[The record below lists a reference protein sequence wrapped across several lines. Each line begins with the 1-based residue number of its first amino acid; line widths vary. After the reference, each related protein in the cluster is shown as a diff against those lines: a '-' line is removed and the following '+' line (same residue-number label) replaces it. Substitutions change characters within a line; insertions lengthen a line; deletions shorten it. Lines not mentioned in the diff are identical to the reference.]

1 MVKVTYNF
9 QWSKYTEGVEIWY
22 NYDVTVSNGVN
33 LWGPMEALK
42 VQSSNSST
50 KVSGVQVHLLSER
63 PTRDLCACWSMHFR
77 SSEYQNN
84 SPLYS
89 AIIDFRFY
97 YGNLYWKRRARL
109 RSRDPVV
116 PPLLWGTHTL
126 FFYNVNDTVSYWNR
140 LTVKMACLVH
150 PLLRFH
156 WTDRQDWQTKPIA

>member
-1 MVKVTYNF
+1 MSHTQTECNWGDLNMVKVTYNF
-9 QWSKYTEGVEIWY
+9 QWSKYTEGVEIWC

-89 AIIDFRFY
+89 AITDFRFY

-109 RSRDPVV
+109 RSHDSVV
-116 PPLLWGTHTL
+116 PPLLWGTHRSL
-126 FFYNVNDTVSYWNR
+126 FFTMSMILSVFEIV
-140 LTVKMACLVH
+140 
-150 PLLRFH
+150 
-156 WTDRQDWQTKPIA
+156 